1 MDPVALLKGLVSLRR
16 LTGLYPSGHPAIEQ
30 KLAELDDTLQ
40 RHIRVA
46 AALRIDVIH
55 GAAHIDGVPFR
66 QDSDA
71 QSQVLRELTDLGIDS
86 IHFGAGV
93 ARAELLALSEFLW
106 QLKEAPTGEPI
117 DAQLAARQ
125 HPAHHPRP
133 AGSARYPVEDRAV
146 AGRADRAISIR
157 PTSCRWRSPS
167 GRSTT

>member
-40 RHIRVA
+40 RHIRGA

-55 GAAHIDGVPFR
+55 GAAHIDGVPYR

-93 ARAELLALSEFLW
+93 PRAELLALSEFLW

-117 DAQLAARQ
+117 DAQLA
-125 HPAHHPRP
+125 HDNPAHHARP
-133 AGSARYPVEDRAV
+133 SRAARYTLEDRPV
-146 AGRADRAISIR
+146 AGRAVGQLDPSYD
-157 PTSCRWRSPS
+157 CRWPSPS
-167 GRSTT
+167 GHSTT

>member
-1 MDPVALLKGLVSLRR
+1 MSAPKPDASRLSKAPEAVEPHSMDPVALLKGLVSLRR

-55 GAAHIDGVPFR
+55 GAAHIDGVPYR

-86 IHFGAGV
+86 IKKAQLFGELSEYFEVQVTEELSLDDFPTLRHVMNFLAGV
-93 ARAELLALSEFLW
+93 PRKPAR
-106 QLKEAPTGEPI
+106 
-117 DAQLAARQ
+117 
-125 HPAHHPRP
+125 
-133 AGSARYPVEDRAV
+133 
-146 AGRADRAISIR
+146 
-157 PTSCRWRSPS
+157 
-167 GRSTT
+167 